1 MLNKKSKKI
10 ALPLCLCVISALLS
24 PTLTHADTAIVLAA
38 SGTGEIA
45 AIRAAEQKAALAKK
59 AAERQKATEAL
70 KNGEPQKNNVETQKN
85 DAEAPKEKTPAN

>member
-1 MLNKKSKKI
+1 MLNKKSKKV

-24 PTLTHADTAIVLAA
+24 PTLTQAA

-59 AAERQKATEAL
+59 AAERQKAAEAL
-70 KNGEPQKNNVETQKN
+70 KNGETQKDNVETQKN